1 MEVRY
6 NYYYLTEEVMDNM
19 AEGKKNVDDY
29 LQEGIYG
36 ARETLPDERRLYLG
50 TIRERIELVLL
61 QNQLREEDVY
71 PEVITAIEE
80 NPGLTLYLNGNMG
93 YRFLSKYIQLVSDRD
108 ASYTVVTSKEHNS
121 PYGLV
126 AAHSEAIDKEEID
139 IPKRNSKTKKKK
151 SKGSF
156 LSRWFG

>member
-1 MEVRY
+1 
-6 NYYYLTEEVMDNM
+6 M

-36 ARETLPDERRLYLG
+36 AKDTLPDERRMYLG

-61 QNQLREEDVY
+61 QNQLREDELY
-71 PEVITAIEE
+71 PEVEQAIKAY
-80 NPGLTLYLNGNMG
+80 PDIHLYLNGNMA
-93 YRFLSKYIQLVSDRD
+93 YRFLSKYIQLASNTN
-108 ASYTVVTSKEHNS
+108 ASYTVVTNKEHNS

-126 AAHSEAIDKEEID
+126 AAHGAAVEREEID
-139 IPKRNSKTKKKK
+139 IQKRTSKDDKNK

-156 LSRWFG
+156 FSKLFGENK